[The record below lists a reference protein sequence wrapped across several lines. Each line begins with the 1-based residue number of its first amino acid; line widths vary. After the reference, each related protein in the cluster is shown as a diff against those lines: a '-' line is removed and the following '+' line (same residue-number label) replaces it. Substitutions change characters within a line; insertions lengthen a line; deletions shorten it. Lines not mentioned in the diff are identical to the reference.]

1 LLASARPAPTSMA
14 NSKTPDMKAIIT
26 GDKDLKPPAA
36 ALLFRSVADAV
47 STGPKCLI
55 MNCLVLLSHA
65 MPVALRLRIIA

>member
-1 LLASARPAPTSMA
+1 
-14 NSKTPDMKAIIT
+14 MKAIIT
-26 GDKDLKPPAA
+26 GDEDLKPSAA
-36 ALLFRSVADAV
+36 ALMFRSVADAV